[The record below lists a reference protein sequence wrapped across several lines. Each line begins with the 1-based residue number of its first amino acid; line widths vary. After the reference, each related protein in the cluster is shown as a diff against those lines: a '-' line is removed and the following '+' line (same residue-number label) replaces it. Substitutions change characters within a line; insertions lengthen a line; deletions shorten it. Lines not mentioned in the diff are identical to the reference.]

1 MHLEKSSISPW
12 GGCVREPLEE
22 DTTRTAR
29 HTTRTHTTDLFV
41 VGFDDED
48 LAFDDL
54 GFGHGH
60 GLVELGRGEGGRQPP
75 VLLCVDAVALY
86 VLGVAAS
93 VVGPRVLGIEME
105 SCRVVPNGCD
115 HREKSEVGVWQRSV
129 GCQKKKRK
137 KLHAHLVACLNGR
150 CICGR

>member
-1 MHLEKSSISPW
+1 M
-12 GGCVREPLEE
+12 
-22 DTTRTAR
+22 
-29 HTTRTHTTDLFV
+29 TDLFV

-115 HREKSEVGVWQRSV
+115 HREKSEVGGLSEEEEEEEAPCPSCCMSQWQV
-129 GCQKKKRK
+129 CF
-137 KLHAHLVACLNGR
+137 
-150 CICGR
+150 CGR